1 MTPFP
6 LPGQAPSGRNAACAV
21 FHCFGRTSPSFR
33 SGSRGAIRCG
43 GCPAISF
50 TAQLLEGAGQERLDL
65 RSGERGFMVGRPRSG
80 MFKQFLFGQEPAG
93 RVDRIEDHVVPF
105 VQRAFLAFALFGPS
119 RLSGGL
125 GGSFG
130 LPGPAWAAL
139 HHTGNGRFRAGG
151 PDRSGC
157 LVLLQVGNSGPH

>member
-1 MTPFP
+1 MLLAQFSTALEEPV
-6 LPGQAPSGRNAACAV
+6 LHSVVVAAAQSAV
-21 FHCFGRTSPSFR
+21 V
-33 SGSRGAIRCG
+33 GAQQFL
-43 GCPAISF
+43 F

-151 PDRSGC
+151 PDRSGWTA
-157 LVLLQVGNSGPH
+157 LSLTGSSASAFQPDNG